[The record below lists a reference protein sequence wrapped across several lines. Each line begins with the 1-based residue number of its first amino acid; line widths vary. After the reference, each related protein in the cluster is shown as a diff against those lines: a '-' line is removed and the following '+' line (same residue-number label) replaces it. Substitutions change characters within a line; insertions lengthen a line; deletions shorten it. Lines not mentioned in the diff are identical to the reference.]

1 MTDVANK
8 ERTMN
13 ETGDEATY
21 VDAAYEESSSTVDEA
36 ATVAY
41 GVVLPVICAS
51 GIAGILLTL
60 VVLSRKSMRTSTNC
74 YLMALSV
81 ADLLFLVLLAS
92 LFVHGAARD
101 SNSFHIYAAYA
112 AVATNAAMM
121 ASIWLTVLLAIER
134 YVAICRPFLAARVC
148 TVRVAVTAIA
158 AVFTLALLIR
168 LPNFLEHRVT
178 WYRDP
183 SDDNRS
189 VAYVDLTELA
199 FDDVYIRLYPWLVD
213 AALASVVPFVALLV
227 LNVSLLRE
235 VRRSTRYLQHHV
247 SAVSTTTQREELQI
261 SVMLISI
268 VVVFF
273 ICQVSLSLSLSVCV
287 CVCVSLSLR

>member
-1 MTDVANK
+1 MDGANK

-13 ETGDEATY
+13 ETGDESMY
-21 VDAAYEESSSTVDEA
+21 VDAAYEAPSSTVDEA

-101 SNSFHIYAAYA
+101 SNAFHIYAAYA
-112 AVATNAAMM
+112 AVVTNAAMM

-148 TVRVAVTAIA
+148 TVRVAVAAIA
-158 AVFTLALLIR
+158 AVFTLALLVR
-168 LPNFLEHRVT
+168 LPNFWEHRIT

-183 SDDNRS
+183 TDNRS
-189 VAYVDLTELA
+189 VASVAMTQLA
-199 FDDVYIRLYPWLVD
+199 FNDVYIRLYPWLID
-213 AALASVVPFVALLV
+213 GALASVVPFLALLV
-227 LNVSLLRE
+227 LNVSLVRE
-235 VRRSTRYLQHHV
+235 VRRSTRYLQQHV

-273 ICQVSLSLSLSVCV
+273 ICQVYTRQTCTDKN
-287 CVCVSLSLR
+287 RGIF